1 MAEWGEVVDI
11 TEIRR
16 IGVTGEV
23 ENWYRYRITTKG
35 GITFTKTVPE
45 ADTTPEK
52 LEPILKERAEQL
64 DKTKEL

>member
-1 MAEWGEVVDI
+1 MAEWGQVVDI

-23 ENWYRYRITTKG
+23 ENWYRYRVTTEG
-35 GITFTKTVPE
+35 GITFTKTVKE
-45 ADTTPEK
+45 EDTTPEK
-52 LEPILKERAEQL
+52 LEPILRERAEQL